1 MTKFKIKYRGPRLYT
16 NHIKETKSVVQSKT
30 KYARLL
36 RERATANYAV
46 QVKG

>member
-1 MTKFKIKYRGPRLYT
+1 VTKFKIKYRGPRLHP
-16 NHIKETKSVVQSKT
+16 NDIKETKNVVQPKT

-46 QVKG
+46 QVEG